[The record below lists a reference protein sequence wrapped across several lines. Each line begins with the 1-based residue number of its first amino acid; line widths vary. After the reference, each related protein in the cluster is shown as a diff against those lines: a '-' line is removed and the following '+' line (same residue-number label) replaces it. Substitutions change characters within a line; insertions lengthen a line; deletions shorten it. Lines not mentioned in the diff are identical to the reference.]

1 MASDIDLSAEVA
13 AAYPRLVAL
22 RRDLHQHPEL
32 AFQEHRTARLVA
44 ERLRAAGLQVQEG
57 VGATGVVGLLEGG
70 RPGPTVAVRADMD
83 ALPLDEVGDR
93 PYRSQT
99 PGVMH
104 ACGHDGHTAIAVTLA
119 EIFARHRATLPGRIK
134 FIFQPAEETAGGAER
149 MIAEGVL
156 EAPRVDRVLGLH
168 LWNYVPVGQVAVKA
182 GPIFASVDELR
193 ITIRG
198 RGGHGAIPHDAV
210 DPVLVAAHLITA
222 LQALVS
228 RETSPQE
235 PTVLTIGAVHGGTAF
250 NIIPEQV
257 ELLGTLRTFDP
268 RVREVLL
275 ERLVALSR
283 GLTAAFRAEATV
295 QTRPSCPAVV
305 NDPAL
310 TELVRRAAAAELG
323 EAAVVETRG
332 TLGGDDM
339 ADYLALRP
347 GCYFFVGARNEARG
361 LDRSHHNP
369 GFDFDEA
376 ALAVAARV
384 LGRAT
389 LAALDGPGC
398 GEGTGHND

>member
-1 MASDIDLSAEVA
+1 MAGTAIDLQAEVA
-13 AAYPRLVAL
+13 AALPRLIAL

-32 AFQEHRTARLVA
+32 AFQERRTARVIA
-44 ERLRAAGLQVQEG
+44 ERLRAAGLEVREG
-57 VGATGVVGLLEGG
+57 VAATGVVALLEGG

-83 ALPLDEVGDR
+83 ALPLEEEGDR
-93 PYRSQT
+93 PYRSRT

-104 ACGHDGHTAIAVTLA
+104 ACGHDGHVAVAVTLA
-119 EIFARHRATLPGRIK
+119 EIFARHRAALPGRVK

-156 EAPRVDRVLGLH
+156 EAPHVDRVLGLH
-168 LWNYVPVGQVAVKA
+168 LWNYVPVGQVAVKE

-193 ITIRG
+193 ITVRG
-198 RGGHGAIPHDAV
+198 RGGHGAIPHDAI
-210 DPVLVAAHLITA
+210 DPVVVAAHLVTA

-228 RETSPQE
+228 REISPHE
-235 PTVLTIGAVHGGTAF
+235 PVVLTIGAIHGGTAF
-250 NIIPEQV
+250 NIIPERC

-268 RVREVLL
+268 QVRRYLL
-275 ERLVALSR
+275 ERVEGLAR

-295 QTRPSCPAVV
+295 HTRASCPAVV
-305 NDPAL
+305 NDREL

-323 EAAVVETRG
+323 EAAVVDTRG

-376 ALAVAARV
+376 ALEVAARV

-389 LAALDGPGC
+389 LAALT
-398 GEGTGHND
+398 EA

>member
-1 MASDIDLSAEVA
+1 MAGHEIDLRAEVEA
-13 AAYPRLVAL
+13 ALPQLIAL
-22 RRDLHQHPEL
+22 RRDLHAHPEL
-32 AFQEHRTARLVA
+32 AFQEHRTARVVA
-44 ERLRAAGLQVQEG
+44 DRLRAAGLQVREG
-57 VGATGVVGLLEGG
+57 VAETGVVALLEGG

-83 ALPLDEVGDR
+83 ALPLEEEGDR
-93 PYRSQT
+93 PYRSRT

-119 EIFARHRATLPGRIK
+119 EIFARHRAALRGRIK
-134 FIFQPAEETAGGAER
+134 FLFQPAEETAGGAER

-168 LWNYVPVGQVAVKA
+168 LWNYVPVGQVAVKP

-193 ITIRG
+193 ITVRG
-198 RGGHGAIPHDAV
+198 RGGHGAIPHDAI

-235 PTVLTIGAVHGGTAF
+235 PTVLTIGAIHGGTAF

-257 ELLGTLRTFDP
+257 ELLGTLRTFEP
-268 RVREVLL
+268 RVRAYLL
-275 ERLVALSR
+275 ERVAALAR
-283 GLTAAFRAEATV
+283 DLAAAFRATATLRS
-295 QTRPSCPAVV
+295 RPSCPAVV
-305 NDPAL
+305 NDPAM
-310 TELVRRAAAAELG
+310 TELVRQAAARELG
-323 EAAVVETRG
+323 EGAVVDTRG

-376 ALAVAARV
+376 ALAIGARV

-389 LAALDGPGC
+389 LAAL
-398 GEGTGHND
+398 ETE